1 MVTHAGVDYE
11 CGVTAVPLPFPLQE
25 LQVRCAEGQ
34 ALLNSVLHAREEVIP
49 SGIPQTEDRALESLR
64 QDWQAYQQR
73 LSETRTQFNNVVNK
87 LRLMEQKYQQVDEWL
102 KTLESKVSVRTGRQA
117 SRAAK
122 EMQLHQMKVQLLQIL
137 DLCQSN
143 GDLAVCFIEIVSN
156 FLSKIYILQNLFLL
170 RTKNYCRGCSATAFT
185 K

>member
-1 MVTHAGVDYE
+1 MNEVCDSHA
-11 CGVTAVPLPFPLQE
+11 FPLQE

-87 LRLMEQKYQQVDEWL
+87 LRLMEQKFQQVDEWL
-102 KTLESKVSVRTGRQA
+102 KTMEEKVNLRTGRQS

-122 EMQLHQMKVQLLQIL
+122 EIQLHQMKVLL
-137 DLCQSN
+137 
-143 GDLAVCFIEIVSN
+143 V
-156 FLSKIYILQNLFLL
+156 
-170 RTKNYCRGCSATAFT
+170 
-185 K
+185 